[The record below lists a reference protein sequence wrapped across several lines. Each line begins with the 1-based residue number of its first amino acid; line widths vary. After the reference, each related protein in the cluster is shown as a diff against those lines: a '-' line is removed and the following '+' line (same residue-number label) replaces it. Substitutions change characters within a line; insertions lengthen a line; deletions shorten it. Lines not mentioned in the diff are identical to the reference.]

1 MDITE
6 VARRTRELVRGVESG
21 VGNGLDRAEGK
32 LAEAASRSHA
42 NIDAAFARAQ
52 EATAKLADLS
62 AVPLVLGI
70 ARKELPKA
78 AEALHQEYKNG
89 GVQQV
94 AADARHVMHEV
105 NVGAGQVVKPIVAQL
120 LTPAREN
127 GKATAAALRGD
138 WNAAAEHQVTAVVAD
153 VRTLMPAQVAALET
167 GLAARE
173 QGKGAAGV
181 VAAASKAGNRV
192 GLDVAN
198 GMNPLY
204 LFPVAGEDGHQA
216 VSKLLLDRDLQG
228 FGRESMTALL
238 HGVQATTSAMG
249 LADAAMVP
257 GRLGLGGAEA
267 DLADG
272 FTRPIVGGPGVRSP
286 STGALR
292 DPLPMEPGAVH
303 GAAPMRPSGP
313 LPSEIPVGA
322 DGLPRINGQRP
333 LNYRYAGQTYHLDG
347 PLAAKYPKG
356 VAFKSNGMPDFTPY
370 ASKSVEVD
378 GLVGDVDTDYR
389 LANRAARIERY
400 GAEAPPGYVW
410 HHCEDGRTMQLVP
423 KDIHGTVKHTGGEA
437 VIDHVKGGQ

>member
-267 DLADG
+267 DFQHL
-272 FTRPIVGGPGVRSP
+272 GGRN
-286 STGALR
+286 ALR
-292 DPLPMEPGAVH
+292 VGQVGTRDQRPAQRHGKHDSQRAADRANRHRDPVGKTLPPAHHDEPGQHEDDCRQRAGGGGNRLDDVVFENV
-303 GAAPMRPSGP
+303 G
-313 LPSEIPVGA
+313 IPDEA
-322 DGLPRINGQRP
+322 Q
-333 LNYRYAGQTYHLDG
+333 
-347 PLAAKYPKG
+347 
-356 VAFKSNGMPDFTPY
+356 
-370 ASKSVEVD
+370 
-378 GLVGDVDTDYR
+378 
-389 LANRAARIERY
+389 ER
-400 GAEAPPGYVW
+400 
-410 HHCEDGRTMQLVP
+410 H
-423 KDIHGTVKHTGGEA
+423 
-437 VIDHVKGGQ
+437 